1 MAALQLDV
9 LVAECLETW
18 ADWNS
23 AELVEGVL
31 SMTET
36 AKVMTLVEAVVA
48 LNAAQE
54 ELVEALGVEGA
65 EVAEEA
71 LTFLVVAA
79 AVPEEMFFVAAVWEE
94 KTFEAVAVRV

>member
-1 MAALQLDV
+1 
-9 LVAECLETW
+9 
-18 ADWNS
+18 
-23 AELVEGVL
+23 
-31 SMTET
+31 MTET

-79 AVPEEMFFVAAVWEE
+79 VPEEMFFVGAVWEE